1 MNWIGLTGG
10 IATGKSTVAR
20 LIEGRGFPVID
31 ADQISHQLSQPNEA
45 GYKGIVSHFGTSLLN
60 DEKLIDRQKLG
71 ALIFSDRAHKASLE
85 AILHPLIQVEV
96 KRRREEHLQK
106 GHTLC
111 FYDVPLLFEKNL
123 ESQFNSTVMVWC
135 NPAQQ
140 LERLMKR
147 SHLTKEDAVL
157 RMSNQMSLLD
167 KVRRAHHCLDNSGDA
182 ADISKQLDR
191 LLQRL
196 QTI

>member
-31 ADQISHQLSQPNEA
+31 ADQISHQLSQPGEA
-45 GYKGIVSHFGTSLLN
+45 GYHGILSHFGTSLLN
-60 DEKLIDRQKLG
+60 SEKQIDRQKLG
-71 ALIFSDRAHKASLE
+71 ALIFADVGHKTALE
-85 AILHPLIQVEV
+85 NILHPLIQVEV
-96 KRRREEHLQK
+96 KKRREEHLQK
-106 GHTLC
+106 GHALC

-123 ESQFNSTVMVWC
+123 ESQFASTVMVWC

-147 SHLTKEDAVL
+147 NGLTQEQAVL
-157 RMSNQMSLLD
+157 RIGNQMSLLD
-167 KVRRAHHCLDNSGDA
+167 KVRRANHCLDNSGDA
-182 ADISKQLDR
+182 ADVAQQLDI
-191 LLQRL
+191 LLARL
-196 QTI
+196 QQT